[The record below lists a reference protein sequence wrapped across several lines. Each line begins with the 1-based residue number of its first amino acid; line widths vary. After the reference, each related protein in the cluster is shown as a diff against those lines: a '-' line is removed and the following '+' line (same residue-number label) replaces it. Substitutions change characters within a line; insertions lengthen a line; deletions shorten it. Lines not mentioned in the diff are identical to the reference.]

1 VFCRVDGTPLHPER
15 FSRQLGRKLGQLGLP
30 TIRLHDLR
38 HGWATM
44 ALAAGVH
51 PKVVQER
58 LGPSNISARTSS
70 AAAVN
75 NPVTSRLIDFSK

>member
-1 VFCRVDGTPLHPER
+1 
-15 FSRQLGRKLGQLGLP
+15 
-30 TIRLHDLR
+30 
-38 HGWATM
+38 M